1 MVDHTCFKQS
11 VSNLTYACAGAE
23 ISCPYRYEDSCHIRG
38 TGTLSIIVPE
48 EYDYGYLDLKSDE
61 AAASVTV
68 QCSPDHKDTMTSTL
82 EWTQSTSEYQCTE
95 SGASYCCPFGER
107 FRYQPGDHVATESDF
122 DYNLVDLDLYIP
134 DTLNF
139 TDNRT

>member
-107 FRYQPGDHVATESDF
+107 FRYQPNQCSIEMWSPFRERRRHDGRRQEKM
-122 DYNLVDLDLYIP
+122 LDSR
-134 DTLNF
+134 N
-139 TDNRT
+139 